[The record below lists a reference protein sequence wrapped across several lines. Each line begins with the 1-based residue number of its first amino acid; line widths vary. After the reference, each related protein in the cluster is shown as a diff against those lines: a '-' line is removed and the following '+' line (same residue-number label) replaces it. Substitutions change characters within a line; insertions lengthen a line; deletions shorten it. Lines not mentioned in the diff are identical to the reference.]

1 MALNVGTIYYEVE
14 SDTSKLVNSSGNVDV
29 ALDKMNRQ
37 FSRTDKAANSAQFQ
51 MTKTAAAV
59 KGLGR
64 EADSA
69 SSSLGGFGKV
79 LGGLL
84 TLQGIRSLVDLAEGY
99 GEMSERV
106 RMATSSQQEY
116 ELVQQRLLDTANGTY
131 RSLSEASEVYIR
143 TADSLRAMGYTTA
156 GAIDVV
162 DSLSYLF
169 VTNAASA
176 DRANSAIGAFTKAL
190 NKGKVEADGWDSI
203 LAAVPSVINDIA
215 SASGKTAAEIRQ
227 MGVSGEISAR
237 MLTEGLAASLEKN
250 KDAAASMATNLKDAF
265 RAFNNSLSVYLGEAN
280 NASGATGV
288 LSSAII
294 ELSKH
299 IDVIVK
305 TLTAAGAGAMALY
318 IANTARAAIAS
329 AKAAVTAMRAAQAKA
344 EEAKASTLA
353 ASAAGA
359 NTVAST
365 SEAAAMNSGAAAAA
379 KKAGALLSM
388 ASAQRAATVAGT
400 ALLGALG
407 GLTGVIG
414 LVASAAA
421 GWYLFSKGVDTASGS
436 LNEML
441 EPLDQV
447 VAQFRALND
456 DQRAAAIVKYA
467 DASAKAAEQ
476 VEDAFANLLSTVK
489 ETIADTSASFNTL
502 QNHRVF
508 QQLAEDLRAA
518 RAAGE
523 PLAPILQA
531 AGEKLR
537 IPSAALNSWIE
548 QGGVLSDA
556 QAKATRV
563 SGVLATLRGMVEGLA
578 GATNAAAAAQR
589 NLNSA
594 FDDAQTDDYLKKLKD
609 RKAAI
614 EDGNSAVKAA
624 ERYIKSLNN
633 VSPERIEAIRAE
645 AKAVDAATAAQSRY
659 KAGAASSAKAA
670 TEQKAAE
677 EQNAKALR
685 NLAQQLYEAGL
696 QGEALAAAKAR
707 SSLNSFATSEQ
718 VAQIEAMAV
727 ALSKVQQAEAARKKV
742 GGTDKEV
749 QQYIFGDV
757 NPLSGGAFDNQTERY
772 DAEAKAEQKRYED
785 QLKRLQEAK
794 AAEVQQRQA
803 YATMIEALQTAHL
816 DRMAALEMEKE
827 QAKTEGD
834 AQKLESDIALEQTK
848 YEDELARLQEHLE
861 QKYQL
866 QVDYA
871 ALEEKLA
878 EDTAARQAQI
888 EKAKAQVMLS
898 SASDAF
904 GSLAGVLKESQGE
917 QSSAYKA
924 MFAASKA
931 FSIANAALALG
942 TALSEAWK
950 LPWPAN
956 LAAAA
961 TAAASVA
968 TIASNISAVSMG
980 GGRQY
985 GGNVDGVKMHRINE
999 NGQPE
1004 ILNTASGRQYLLP
1017 NTRGEV
1023 VSNKEATQSSSAAP
1037 NISVNIHNAPPGT
1050 RVEQRSISDKE
1061 YILDVMLEDVMTEG
1075 RFTRG
1080 GSSVF
1085 GWRRQGR

>member
-1 MALNVGTIYYEVE
+1 MAGGMNVGSIYYEVE
-14 SDTSKLVNSSGNVDV
+14 ADTSKLVNSSTSVDST
-29 ALDKMNRQ
+29 LDKMNKRFGQ
-37 FSRTDKAANSAQFQ
+37 TDKAANQAQFQ
-51 MTKTAAAV
+51 MTQTAAAV
-59 KGLGR
+59 KGLGK

-69 SSSLGGFGKV
+69 SSSLGGLTKV
-79 LGGLL
+79 FGGLL
-84 TLQGIRSLVDLAEGY
+84 TLQGVTSLINMAEAY

-106 RMATSSQQEY
+106 KMATASQAEY
-116 ELVQQRLLDTANGTY
+116 EMVQKRLLDTANGTY

-143 TADSLRAMGYTTA
+143 TADSLRAMGYSTA

-169 VTNAASA
+169 VTNATSA
-176 DRANSAIGAFTKAL
+176 DRANGAIGAFTKSL
-190 NKGKVEADGWDSI
+190 NKGKVEADGWESL
-203 LAAVPSVINDIA
+203 LAAVPTIINDIA
-215 SASGKTAAEIRQ
+215 SASGKTAEEIRK
-227 MGVSGEISAR
+227 MGVSGEITAR
-237 MLTEGLAASLEKN
+237 MLTSGLATSLDKN

-305 TLTAAGAGAMALY
+305 TLAAAGAGAMAAY
-318 IANTARAAIAS
+318 ISNTTRAALAS
-329 AKAAVTAMRAAQAKA
+329 ASAAVASLRAAQAKA

-359 NTVAST
+359 NTAAST
-365 SEAAAMNSGAAAAA
+365 SEAVAMNSGAAAAA
-379 KKAGALLSM
+379 KKTGALLSM

-400 ALLGALG
+400 ALFGALG

-476 VEDAFANLLSTVK
+476 VEDAFASLLRTVK

-508 QQLAEDLRAA
+508 QQLAEDLRDA

-523 PLAPILQA
+523 PLAPILQVA
-531 AGEKLR
+531 AEKLR

-563 SGVLATLRGMVEGLA
+563 SGVLATLRGMVEELA

-609 RKAAI
+609 RKAAV

-659 KAGAASSAKAA
+659 KADLSASAKAENA
-670 TEQKAAE
+670 SAAARKKDRDVLAGMA
-677 EQNAKALR
+677 QDLQLAALS
-685 NLAQQLYEAGL
+685 
-696 QGEALAAAKAR
+696 GEALAAAKAKNQL
-707 SSLNSFATSEQ
+707 SSFATPQ
-718 VAQIEAMAV
+718 QIADLERMAKALYEIDQKNRERQKFGSKPKEA
-727 ALSKVQQAEAARKKV
+727 
-742 GGTDKEV
+742 D
-749 QQYIFGDV
+749 QYIMGNV
-757 NPLSGGAFDNQTERY
+757 SPLSGGAFDDQYARY
-772 DAEAKAEQKRYED
+772 EAEAQAEEKRYAEQQERLAVARELKVQTQKSYD
-785 QLKRLQEAK
+785 QLEEEA
-794 AAEVQQRQA
+794 AQQHA
-803 YATMIEALQTAHL
+803 
-816 DRMAALEMEKE
+816 DRMAQIE
-827 QAKTEGD
+827 QAKNSV
-834 AQKLESDIALEQTK
+834 L
-848 YEDELARLQEHLE
+848 
-861 QKYQL
+861 
-866 QVDYA
+866 
-871 ALEEKLA
+871 
-878 EDTAARQAQI
+878 
-888 EKAKAQVMLS
+888 LS

-904 GSLAGVLKESQGE
+904 GAMADVLRQSQGE
-917 QSSAYKA
+917 QSGIYKA

-931 FSIANAALALG
+931 FAIADATVNAYGAI
-942 TALSEAWK
+942 SKAWNSA
-950 LPWPAN
+950 PFPAN
-956 LAAAA
+956 LAAVAA
-961 TAAASVA
+961 TTPQVMSVVSAIGGASY
-968 TIASNISAVSMG
+968 

-985 GGNVDGVKMHRINE
+985 GGPVAASRMYRINE
-999 NGQPE
+999 NGAPE
-1004 ILNTASGRQYLLP
+1004 VFNAANGQQFMLP
-1017 NTRGEV
+1017 NRRGEI
-1023 VSNKEATQSSSAAP
+1023 VSNREAGGGEGSAQGWP
-1037 NISVNIHNAPPGT
+1037 MVNINLIEDRSRAGEVSQT
-1050 RVEQRSISDKE
+1050 RDGQFLTIDAFVADI
-1061 YILDVMLEDVMTEG
+1061 
-1075 RFTRG
+1075 RG
-1080 GSSVF
+1080 GGEMSQAIETTYGST
-1085 GWRRQGR
+1085 RQGR